1 MGLTTIFVKVSF
13 SVKSISRKISWKWF
27 HGKSTLVLE
36 PSLFSSD
43 ISSYRSFLRKYLYT
57 MFFILL
63 LPIQVLLLRCFYS
76 YRYLDGNVT
85 FEQLCNIITEKKEVY
100 YSHDPKEHVARMN
113 IEGWKFQRIFK
124 HIGQKCSKWTYRVL
138 LSLNYWQVMFNKNH
152 FLLLKWS
159 KTAKSYWIQ

>member
-1 MGLTTIFVKVSF
+1 MIQDMIQTEIFVKVSVLGDF
-13 SVKSISRKISWKWF
+13 SVTWLKMLMSTKNIVIRRPIRPGTTSRGITKLIW
-27 HGKSTLVLE
+27 STTIKV
-36 PSLFSSD
+36 
-43 ISSYRSFLRKYLYT
+43 INNYNRWN
-57 MFFILL
+57 ILL
-63 LPIQVLLLRCFYS
+63 AF
-76 YRYLDGNVT
+76 
-85 FEQLCNIITEKKEVY
+85 

-113 IEGWKFQRIFK
+113 IEGWKFQIIFK